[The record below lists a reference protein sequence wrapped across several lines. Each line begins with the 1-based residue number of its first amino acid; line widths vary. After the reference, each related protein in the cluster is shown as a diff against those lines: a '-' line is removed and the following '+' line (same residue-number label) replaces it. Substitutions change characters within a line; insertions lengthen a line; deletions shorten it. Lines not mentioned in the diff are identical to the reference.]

1 MFFWRLQKRLTSS
14 CPPFVT
20 TISRFPGL
28 LHSNT
33 PRSWGGRG
41 RREGGKEREIA
52 SEGGREG
59 AREGERERGREG
71 GGKDEGREGESEKER
86 KEGREERG
94 SEGGKEGE
102 RSRGSEYE
110 IEGKIIDKNKS

>member
-33 PRSWGGRG
+33 ARSWGGRG

-59 AREGERERGREG
+59 AREGERERGRKG
-71 GGKDEGREGESEKER
+71 GREEGRK
-86 KEGREERG
+86 KEGRERARRKGRKGGRREGAREGRREREA
-94 SEGGKEGE
+94 EGVST
-102 RSRGSEYE
+102 R
-110 IEGKIIDKNKS
+110 